1 MDALTHQEKGKI
13 PQKLLDIESEHR
25 KLLDESIPENTKK
38 AYRNDWNHFI
48 QWCEDN
54 NLNPLPADKKTVVLY
69 LTDIKDQYKP
79 TTIERRITSISK
91 IHQYAGEETPTQN
104 TEVRETLNAIKRVK
118 ESTVDKKDPLL
129 TDHII
134 QICVTMGN
142 RLIDKRDKSLIL
154 VGFASGMRRS
164 GLVSLNVDDI
174 NITDKG
180 LRVTIKKSKTDQE
193 GKGRQI
199 GIAHGKNKSTD
210 PVSAYKQWLERSGIE
225 EGAVFR
231 SVGKDGKVKTKRLKG
246 YSVSRIV
253 KKHAKRIG
261 MDPDSVS
268 SHSLRSGL
276 VTQSCMNELSIF
288 SIMEQTGHKSQSV
301 VREYYKPA
309 TIFQDNASSKLGL

>member
-1 MDALTHQEKGKI
+1 MTALPHRNKDKI

-48 QWCEDN
+48 QWCQNN

-104 TEVRETLNAIKRVK
+104 TEVRETLNAIKRVRETTVNKK
-118 ESTVDKKDPLL
+118 EPLL

-134 QICVTMGN
+134 QMCVTMGD
-142 RLIDKRDKSLIL
+142 RLIDVRNKALIL
-154 VGFASGMRRS
+154 IGFTSGCRRNS
-164 GLVSLNVDDI
+164 LVSLNVDDI
-174 NITDKG
+174 QITDKG
-180 LRVTIKKSKTDQE
+180 LRITIRKSKTDQE

-199 GIAHGKNKSTD
+199 GIVHGKNISTD
-210 PVSAYKQWLERSGIE
+210 PVRAYQEWLEHSGIK

-231 SVGKDGKVKTKRLKG
+231 SVRKDGTVKQKRLKG

-261 MDPDSVS
+261 LDPSQVS
-268 SHSLRSGL
+268 SHSFRSGFC
-276 VTQSCMNELSIF
+276 TMSAMSGCSIF
-288 SIMEQTGHKSQSV
+288 SIMEQTGHRNEST
-301 VREYYKPA
+301 VREYYRPA